1 MQKIITFFEILFFLG
16 IAWVLILVG
25 AGLWELFLDIR
36 FERRSSSLSY
46 RIRELEKLSSL
57 KTHEASLVIRTIL
70 KPDAPNL
77 LHPDHTLSDGEKW
90 RLDQHLKKIRG
101 LPYQEGDLYDP
112 NRNTF
117 LELETLE
124 EWLTACGRV
133 RRAISEESAREEARL
148 AEQRER
154 RQAEAEAKKRAK
166 RQEADAKR
174 QARKLEEARRKTAA
188 KKVVPKSSASP
199 PLSSGT
205 STPEGTSLSE
215 WRTGYQEMS
224 ARHLETLSSLL
235 NNIVFGDQETQKRA
249 TDLVNASAQMLLNY
263 ALAAAEQFPG
273 HVDEFERAYQDTI
286 RRHQD
291 ILAGRT

>member
-1 MQKIITFFEILFFLG
+1 MQKIITFFGILFFLG

-25 AGLWELFLDIR
+25 VGLWELFSYIR
-36 FERRSSSLSY
+36 NERRSSNLSY

-77 LHPDHTLSDGEKW
+77 LHPDHTLTDGEKK
-90 RLDQHLKKIRG
+90 RLDQYLEKIRVLLQEEQD
-101 LPYQEGDLYDP
+101 LPYDP
-112 NRNTF
+112 ERNTF

-124 EWLTACGRV
+124 AWLTACDRV
-133 RRAISEESAREEARL
+133 RREINEESARERARL
-148 AEQRER
+148 REEWKR
-154 RQAEAEAKKRAK
+154 KQAKAK

-174 QARKLEEARRKTAA
+174 QARKLEEVRRKSEQ

-199 PLSSGT
+199 PLSSGI
-205 STPEGTSLSE
+205 STPGGTSLSE

-249 TDLVNASAQMLLNY
+249 TDLVNASKQMLLNY

-286 RRHQD
+286 RRQQD